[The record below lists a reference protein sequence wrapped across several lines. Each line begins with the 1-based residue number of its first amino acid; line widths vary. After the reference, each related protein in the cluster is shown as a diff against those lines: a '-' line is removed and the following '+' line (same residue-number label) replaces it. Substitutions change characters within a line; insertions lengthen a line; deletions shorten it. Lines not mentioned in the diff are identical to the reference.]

1 MPHIVMNYSASLESK
16 SDIQLL
22 CHSLADTLLAQRAED
37 GSQVFPTGGVRVFA
51 YPATHCAIADGGAAA
66 MEAGG
71 DGDYSF
77 VYINLRMGL
86 GRSPLVHRKVGDALL
101 AVTKQHFAPIF
112 DGRPIGITLQ
122 IDESPQQVY
131 DAKHSSLHPLFAAK
145 K

>member
-1 MPHIVMNYSASLESK
+1 MPHIVMNYSANLESK

-71 DGDYSF
+71 DGDYGF

-101 AVTKQHFAPIF
+101 ASASAHFDPLF
-112 DGRPIGITLQ
+112 KRGHLGLTVQ
-122 IDESPQQVY
+122 IDESPGQVY
-131 DAKHSSLHPLFAAK
+131 DGKRSTLHPLFNK
-145 K
+145 S

>member
-101 AVTKQHFAPIF
+101 ASASAHFDPLF
-112 DGRPIGITLQ
+112 KRGHLGLTVQ
-122 IDESPQQVY
+122 IDESPGQVY
-131 DAKHSSLHPLFAAK
+131 DGKRSTLHPLFNK
-145 K
+145 S